1 MCNFDSGKSTS
12 NNDKHFAQNESRLY
26 NINMITFIVGIIIL
40 LLGYVFYS
48 RFVDK
53 VFEPDD
59 RPTPANKNKDN
70 VDYIP
75 MSKNRNALIHLLNIA
90 GMGPII
96 GAIQGILFGPIAFI
110 LIPFGCIVAGGVHD
124 YFAGMLSIRNRGA
137 QITGLIHKYL
147 GKPAF
152 RIFMVIVSIML
163 LLLATVFVYTAGDL
177 FAERFFNV
185 KDFNIANPIVLC
197 IYIIIL
203 LYFVFATLFPIDK
216 IIGKFYP
223 ALGLLLILGTGLVLA
238 GFFINGINLKEF
250 NFSSYNL
257 HPQNLP
263 IIPMF
268 FMTVSCGL
276 LSGFHSTQATII
288 SRTVDKEK
296 DGRIIFYGMMCLES
310 LIALIWAAAA
320 MDVYSTNLV
329 PQNFVGTVNVVN
341 IIANKFVPFNLAFLV
356 TLAVIILPITS
367 GDTALRGLRITIA
380 DALKLEQKKIINR
393 LIIVIPIVICVLS
406 VLIWAKTNADSFS
419 LIWRYFTFFNQ
430 LIAIPTLCC
439 ATIYL
444 GWEKKNYLITLLPAL
459 FYVFITMSF
468 IFSEKIGF
476 NLPLKYAE
484 IIGAILTIATF
495 VYLMKCT
502 KK

>member
-1 MCNFDSGKSTS
+1 
-12 NNDKHFAQNESRLY
+12 
-26 NINMITFIVGIIIL
+26 MITFILGIVFLI
-40 LLGYVFYS
+40 LGYIFYS
-48 RFVDK
+48 KYVDK
-53 VFEPDD
+53 IFEPDD
-59 RPTPANKNKDN
+59 RPTPAHKNNDS
-70 VDYIP
+70 VDFVP

-110 LIPFGCIVAGGVHD
+110 LIPLGCVFAGGVHD
-124 YFAGMLSIRNRGA
+124 YFAGMLSVRNRGA

-147 GKPAF
+147 GKQPF

-177 FAERFFNV
+177 FVERFFGV
-185 KDFNIANPIVLC
+185 KDFAISNPIVLSS
-197 IYIIIL
+197 YIVIL

-223 ALGLLLILGTGLVLA
+223 ALGLLLILGTGLVLV
-238 GFFINGINLKEF
+238 GFFINGVNLE
-250 NFSSYNL
+250 NFSFANYNL
-257 HPQNLP
+257 HPKNLP

-288 SRTVDKEK
+288 SRTLDSEK
-296 DGRIIFYGMMCLES
+296 DGRRIFYGMMCLES
-310 LIALIWAAAA
+310 LIAIIWAAAA

-329 PQNFVGTVNVVN
+329 PQNIIGTVNVVN

-380 DALKLEQKKIINR
+380 DALNLEQKKIINR
-393 LIIVIPIVICVLS
+393 LVIVIPIVLCVLS
-406 VLIWAKTNADSFS
+406 ILIWAKTSADSFS

-430 LIAIPTLCC
+430 LIAIPALCC
-439 ATIYL
+439 ATVYL
-444 GWEKKNYLITLLPAL
+444 AWEKKNYLITLLPAL

-484 IIGAILTIATF
+484 IIGLILTLAALLG
-495 VYLMKCT
+495 LMKHI

>member
-1 MCNFDSGKSTS
+1 
-12 NNDKHFAQNESRLY
+12 
-26 NINMITFIVGIIIL
+26 MITFIVGIIIL
-40 LLGYVFYS
+40 FFGYVFYS
-48 RFVDK
+48 RFIDR

-59 RPTPANKNKDN
+59 RLTPANKNKDN

-75 MSKNRNALIHLLNIA
+75 MSQNRNALIHLLNIA

-110 LIPFGCIVAGGVHD
+110 LIPLGCVVAGGVHD
-124 YFAGMLSIRNRGA
+124 YFAGMLSIRNEGA

-177 FAERFFNV
+177 FTERFFGI
-185 KDFNIANPIVLC
+185 KDFAITNPIVLC
-197 IYIIIL
+197 TYIVIL

-223 ALGLLLILGTGLVLA
+223 ILGLLLILGTGLVFV
-238 GFFINGINLKEF
+238 GFFTNGINLKEF
-250 NFSSYNL
+250 SFSNYNL

-288 SRTVDKEK
+288 SRTVNKEK
-296 DGRIIFYGMMCLES
+296 DGKRIFYGMMCLES

-320 MDVYSTNLV
+320 MDVYSTNFV
-329 PQNFVGTVNVVN
+329 PQNIIGTVNVVN
-341 IIANKFVPFNLAFLV
+341 IIANKFVPFNLAFVV

-380 DALKLEQKKIINR
+380 EALNLEQKKIINR

-406 VLIWAKTNADSFS
+406 VLVWAKTNANSFS

-430 LIAIPTLCC
+430 LISIPTLCC

-444 GWEKKNYLITLLPAL
+444 ALEKKNYLITLLPAL
-459 FYVFITMSF
+459 FYIFITVSF

-476 NLPLKYAE
+476 NLPLEYAQ
-484 IIGAILTIATF
+484 IMGVVITIVTLI
-495 VYLMKCT
+495 YLLKHI
-502 KK
+502 KKQL